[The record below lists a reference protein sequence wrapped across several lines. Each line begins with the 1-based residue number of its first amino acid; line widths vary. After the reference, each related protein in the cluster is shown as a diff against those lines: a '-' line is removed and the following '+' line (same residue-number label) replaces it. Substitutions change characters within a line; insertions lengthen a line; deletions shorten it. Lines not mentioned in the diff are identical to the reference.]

1 MFPRREATDRMFLIV
16 FEHITGGS
24 THDRSGEFAGHL
36 MADDPTADS
45 GGLHEKPLRVIQHVV
60 RPLIG
65 SVVTS
70 GESSA
75 SERTPLRS
83 RSTAIRP

>member
-1 MFPRREATDRMFLIV
+1 MFPRREATDREFLIV

-24 THDRSGEFAGHL
+24 THDCSGEFTGHL
-36 MADDPTADS
+36 VADDPAADS
-45 GGLHEKPLRVIQHVV
+45 GGLHEKPLRVTQHVERALV
-60 RPLIG
+60 G

-75 SERTPLRS
+75 SEPTPQ
-83 RSTAIRP
+83 